1 MVPLL
6 PEQLVQ
12 QIVPTFVYLVPM
24 DITKTATLVLGA
36 GQFVVREQD
45 KHLLVLLHPIVN
57 VHKTP
62 ALVPTVLKQP
72 VPLVLHTAPTFVRLV
87 PVDSTKM
94 VTLALG
100 ADPAAREQDKRLLVH
115 HRPIVFVLK
124 TSVVVPMVLK
134 QLEPL
139 VLQIMLIFAR
149 LVPVDTTKLATL
161 VQHALRV
168 VLKPTKLPLVRP
180 IQIVNVQPVLLA
192 VLENV
197 KLQLVPLHQ
206 IDFVPIVR
214 LPNFNRPIH
223 SKELPVHHGQNARQ
237 EIKDQHQRL
246 PQIVLVIHVHQT
258 HFKLPQLLLEL
269 LVLIGKLVVLER
281 MSVRPVPLS

>member
-1 MVPLL
+1 MLR
-6 PEQLVQ
+6 QL
-12 QIVPTFVYLVPM
+12 IVY
-24 DITKTATLVLGA
+24 
-36 GQFVVREQD
+36 
-45 KHLLVLLHPIVN
+45 VN
-57 VHKTP
+57 KTP
-62 ALVPTVLKQP
+62 VLVPTVLKQQ
-72 VPLVLHTAPTFVRLV
+72 VPLVLRTAPTFVHLV
-87 PVDSTKM
+87 PVIITEM

-100 ADPAAREQDKRLLVH
+100 ADLAAREQDKRLFVL
-115 HRPIVFVLK
+115 RPPIVSVLK

-168 VLKPTKLPLVRP
+168 VLKPIKLPLVRP
-180 IQIVNVQPVLLA
+180 IQIVNVQLVLLA
-192 VLENV
+192 LWENV

-223 SKELPVHHGQNARQ
+223 SKELPVHRGQNARL
-237 EIKDQHQRL
+237 ETKD
-246 PQIVLVIHVHQT
+246 PQQLLQWIVPVRHVH
-258 HFKLPQLLLEL
+258 
-269 LVLIGKLVVLER
+269 
-281 MSVRPVPLS
+281 